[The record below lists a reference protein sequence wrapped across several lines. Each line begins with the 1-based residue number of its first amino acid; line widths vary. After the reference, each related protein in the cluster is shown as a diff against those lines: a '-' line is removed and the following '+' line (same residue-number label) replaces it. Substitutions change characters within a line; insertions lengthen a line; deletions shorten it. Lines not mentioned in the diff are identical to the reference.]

1 VGTGTVT
8 VTPGPASTEISIT
21 GITFSA
27 RTVHI
32 KRGSIT
38 PAAPTKLSTR
48 RASATVAALSFHA
61 ARARGSHVRS
71 YQGRCVAPHHP
82 TRYGTASASPVK
94 VTALSRGVNYKCQ
107 VRAKA
112 SVGYGPW
119 SGLTAARAA
128 SVASL
133 TLSRPSVAYGHENG
147 EKLTVKVSSPL
158 GGTLPGTVTI
168 KIKSTVL
175 CTISLAKGAG
185 SCTLAAKRLKPGT
198 YSLTA
203 AYGGST
209 YYAGAATT
217 KTLKVTG

>member
-1 VGTGTVT
+1 
-8 VTPGPASTEISIT
+8 
-21 GITFSA
+21 
-27 RTVHI
+27 
-32 KRGSIT
+32 
-38 PAAPTKLSTR
+38 
-48 RASATVAALSFHA
+48 
-61 ARARGSHVRS
+61 
-71 YQGRCVAPHHP
+71 VAPHHP

-94 VTALSRGVNYKCQ
+94 VTSLSRGVNYKCQ

-119 SGLTAARAA
+119 TGLSAARAA
-128 SVASL
+128 SVAKL

-147 EKLTVKVSSPL
+147 EKLTIKVSSPL
-158 GGTLPGTVTI
+158 GGTLTGTVTI

-209 YYAGAATT
+209 YHAAATAT